1 MLKIIIKMCKYL
13 ESFNPVWRTDLV
25 SVGLA
30 TPRYLH
36 LMWYIREACARTEN
50 LNILMPEDAPRAGTI
65 TSRNVSLNLFFVLMG
80 HLKCPCGALKHSFLW
95 WYPPWTCFRLAFQQ
109 EKGYMGN
116 GTSVSG
122 PNFLFLRGENWFG
135 NVYFSWICQLKSS
148 FEVDYNE
155 KPEPFSP
162 VK

>member
-36 LMWYIREACARTEN
+36 LMWYIREACARTEI

-65 TSRNVSLNLFFVLMG
+65 TSCNVSLNLFV
-80 HLKCPCGALKHSFLW
+80 
-95 WYPPWTCFRLAFQQ
+95 
-109 EKGYMGN
+109 N
-116 GTSVSG
+116 GTFEMSLWCAQTFFLVMVSSLNLFSSSVPTRERVFGERNLGVRSEL
-122 PNFLFLRGENWFG
+122 PLLARRKLVWKCLF
-135 NVYFSWICQLKSS
+135 QLSLS
-148 FEVDYNE
+148 TEIIIWGGL
-155 KPEPFSP
+155 
-162 VK
+162 